1 MISGSF
7 NSFSQVNED
16 PRYYFFVYADIPP
29 YTNYTAGTGGYIKL
43 DSTENRMPFQVLVSG
58 KPRVP

>member
-1 MISGSF
+1 M
-7 NSFSQVNED
+7 NED
-16 PRYYFFVYADIPP
+16 PRYYFFVYADISP